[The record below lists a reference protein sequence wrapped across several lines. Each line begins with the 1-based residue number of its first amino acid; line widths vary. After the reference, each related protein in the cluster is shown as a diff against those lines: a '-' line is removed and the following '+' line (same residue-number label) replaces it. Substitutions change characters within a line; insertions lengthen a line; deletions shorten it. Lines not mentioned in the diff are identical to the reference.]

1 MSSHRRPMRGGR
13 PFDMYDDTRMP
24 NRPEPDEQHFA
35 RDVGRRYPVMDPRL
49 AEPRDMFQSPVGFP
63 VDPELPFDSL
73 FGMDPFFQDFRART
87 RNMMRGMD
95 EMFASFGTA
104 MANGGDTRGH
114 YSFQSTSRVAGPDG
128 VREESVYTVPGPD
141 GMPSTRRVIR
151 SPDGAE
157 HVTVTRDG
165 LPPEFQGDFG
175 RMDMFPPFGPPRL
188 TQGYYPRGL
197 PHNDYDPPRIEEL
210 SDEDANGDANGD
222 MRAAAGGAVGHA
234 GATAQSGHRRMW
246 DRDYWNSR
254 WRR

>member
-95 EMFASFGTA
+95 EMFASFDTA
-104 MANGGDTRGH
+104 VASGGDTRGH

-128 VREESVYTVPGPD
+128 VREESVFTVPGPD
-141 GMPSTRRVIR
+141 GMPSTKRVVR

-165 LPPEFQGDFG
+165 LPPEFEGGFG
-175 RMDMFPPFGPPRL
+175 RMDMFRPFGPPRL
-188 TQGYYPRGL
+188 TEGYYPRGA
-197 PHNDYDPPRIEEL
+197 PNPEYDPPRIEEL
-210 SDEDANGDANGD
+210 SDEDANGDI
-222 MRAAAGGAVGHA
+222 RAAGDSAIAHA

-246 DRDYWNSR
+246 DRDYWNTR